1 MDTNHERI
9 ARRIRLMVE
18 ALERREQPAVLATL
32 NGGTLDVTGDAE
44 DNRINVFRDGT
55 QIVVTEQGIEVGR
68 FSAAAIT
75 NGIRMEGAAGN
86 DVLKIDPHVFI
97 NATLNGGAGE
107 DRISGGGGTNA
118 ITGGDGDDVLKGG
131 LGLNSFDGGAG
142 TNNVYR
148 VGRNDPVALNNP
160 NTQFIR
166 ESVIPPSTTSLG
178 QPQETLLAS
187 EVDTLLRRASA
198 ASASNDAIIAI
209 LDRNGRILGVR
220 VEAGVDPAIAG
231 NNAALVFAI
240 DGAVAKARTGAFFGN
255 NAAPLTS
262 RTIQNISESTMTQR
276 EIESNPN
283 ITDPNSTVR
292 GPGFVANVTAGGHF
306 PRNTA
311 FTPQVDLFQ
320 IEHTNRDGT
329 FQVGNDGI
337 KGTID
342 DVRLTQRFDL
352 PAAFVPA
359 GQSLFPPDSF
369 GFESGMLP
377 GAQGRGIA
385 TLPGGIPILKNGQV
399 VGGIGVFFPG
409 KTGYATEENSSLSN
423 TFDPTK
429 PDRTLEAEWI
439 AFAALGGEP
448 GPIGGVALPG
458 SITPL
463 TAVGDLLA
471 TLNLNSI
478 YLVGIN
484 LEIFGPGIPEEG
496 VKTLRQIGG
505 VVGRGDPNG
514 GTNMAVDA
522 DANNDGVA
530 NDPVIVRD
538 GLRVPEGWLVTPHDG
553 ADITAVEVE
562 DIINRGI
569 TQAMAL
575 RAAIRLPLGN
585 RTGMV
590 FAVSDING
598 EIVGLYRMPDATIF
612 SIDVAVAKAR
622 NVGYYA
628 DANTLQA
635 IDQVPGIPAGTAFTN
650 RSFRYLGEPRFPLG
664 IDGTPPAPF
673 SQLNDDLGID
683 PLTGLQLGPRAP
695 ASQFQSVVGFDSFNP
710 GTNFR
715 DPNNKTRQNGIV
727 FFPGSAPLYKN
738 GRLIGGF
745 GVSGDGVDQD
755 DIVTDAGQRN
765 FGVPLSINRI
775 DQLLVRGVRVPYQKN
790 LRNPLG

>member
-32 NGGTLDVTGDAE
+32 NGGSLDVTGDAE
-44 DNRINVFRDGT
+44 DNRISVFRDGSD
-55 QIVVTEQGIEVGR
+55 IVVTEQGLEIGR
-68 FSAAAIT
+68 FSAAAIP
-75 NGIRMEGAAGN
+75 NGIRMEGGAGN

-97 NATLNGGAGE
+97 NATLNGGAGD

-148 VGRNDPVALNNP
+148 VGRNDPVALGNP

-187 EVDTLLRRASA
+187 EVDTLLQRASA

-276 EIESNPN
+276 EVDSNPN
-283 ITDPNSTVR
+283 ITDPNSTDR

-306 PRNTA
+306 PHNTA

-329 FQVGNDGI
+329 FHVGPDGI

-342 DVRLTQRFDL
+342 DIRLTQRFDL

-463 TAVGDLLA
+463 TAIADILA
-471 TLNLNSI
+471 SLNLNSI

-496 VKTLRQIGG
+496 VKVLRQIGG

-514 GTNMAVDA
+514 GVNMAVDA
-522 DANNDGVA
+522 DANNDGNA
-530 NDPVIVRD
+530 NDPVIFRD

-553 ADITAVEVE
+553 ADITAAEVE

-569 TQAMAL
+569 TQAMAV

-664 IDGTPPAPF
+664 IDGTPPGPF

-683 PLTGLQLGPRAP
+683 PLTGLQVGPRAP

-715 DPNNKTRQNGIV
+715 DPNNITRQNGIV

-765 FGVPLSINRI
+765 FGVPLSVNRI
-775 DQLLVRGVRVPYQKN
+775 DQLFVRGVRVPYQKN